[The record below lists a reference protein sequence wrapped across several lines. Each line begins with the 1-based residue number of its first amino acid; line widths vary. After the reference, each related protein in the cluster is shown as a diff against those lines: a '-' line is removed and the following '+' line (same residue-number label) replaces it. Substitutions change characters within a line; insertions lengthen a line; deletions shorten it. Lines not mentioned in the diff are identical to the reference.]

1 MNLLKALF
9 PFSFTQKNGTA
20 ALAVSLIAH
29 ILVGAVIGAVIAVL
43 AKVPLVGFIFGI
55 IGGLIDLYVLI
66 GIVLVLLDY
75 FKVLR

>member
-9 PFSFTQKNGTA
+9 PFSLTQKNGTA

>member
-9 PFSFTQKNGTA
+9 PFSLSQKNGTA